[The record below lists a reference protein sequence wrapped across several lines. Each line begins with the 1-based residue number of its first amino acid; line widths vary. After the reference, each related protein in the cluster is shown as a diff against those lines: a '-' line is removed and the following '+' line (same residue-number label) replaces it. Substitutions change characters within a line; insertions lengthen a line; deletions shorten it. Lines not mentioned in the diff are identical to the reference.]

1 MNLEIYTDGGKF
13 PAENW
18 AAWGFVVPVDPS
30 GIKSPFSW
38 KTEIEEGVTSNG
50 AEVLAAAKAL
60 EWVAESQNLARSQQ
74 IEIVTD
80 SSKVFVGLTGQIE
93 VWAARGWKKKNRVQ
107 KVHSDTQ
114 RGLSEKDLWVYLY
127 AQKLRLES
135 MGFTITATH
144 VPSHAGIY
152 WNEVVDTYVSHCLR
166 SHGNSLSRSNPRVQ
180 FDVQKWSSRA

>member
-1 MNLEIYTDGGKF
+1 MKGWL
-13 PAENW
+13 
-18 AAWGFVVPVDPS
+18 
-30 GIKSPFSW
+30 KSPFSW
-38 KTEIEEGVTSNG
+38 KTEIEEGVTANG

-93 VWAARGWKKKNRVQ
+93 VWAARGWKKKSRS
-107 KVHSDTQ
+107 VHGESQ
-114 RGLSEKDLWVYLY
+114 RELSEKDLWVYLY
-127 AQKLRLES
+127 AHKLRLES

-152 WNEVVDTYVSHCLR
+152 WNEVVDTFVSHRLR
-166 SHGNSLSRSNPRVQ
+166 SYRNSLSRSNPCVQ
-180 FDVQKWSSRA
+180 FDVQKWLSRA